1 MLSINVEVL
10 DILVGRG
17 IWGNKKLKLSVS
29 VKLLIACE
37 NSYFNK
43 STLKFLRK
51 NLFAVLTM
59 IEK

>member
-1 MLSINVEVL
+1 MLSINEEVL

-29 VKLLIACE
+29 VKLLIESE

-51 NLFAVLTM
+51 TLFAVLIM

>member
-1 MLSINVEVL
+1 MLSINEEVL
-10 DILVGRG
+10 DFLVGRG

-29 VKLLIACE
+29 VKLSIESE

-51 NLFAVLTM
+51 TLFAVLIM

>member
-29 VKLLIACE
+29 VKLLIESE

-51 NLFAVLTM
+51 TLFAVLIM

>member
-1 MLSINVEVL
+1 MLSINEEVL
-10 DILVGRG
+10 DFLVGRG

-29 VKLLIACE
+29 VKLLIEFE

-43 STLKFLRK
+43 STVKFLRK
-51 NLFAVLTM
+51 TLFAVLIM

>member
-1 MLSINVEVL
+1 MLSINEEVL
-10 DILVGRG
+10 DFLVGRG

-29 VKLLIACE
+29 VKLLIESE

-51 NLFAVLTM
+51 TIFAVLIM

>member
-1 MLSINVEVL
+1 MLSINEEVL
-10 DILVGRG
+10 DFLVGRG

-29 VKLLIACE
+29 VKLLIESE

-51 NLFAVLTM
+51 TLFAV
-59 IEK
+59 

>member
-1 MLSINVEVL
+1 MLSINEEVL
-10 DILVGRG
+10 DFLVGRG

-29 VKLLIACE
+29 VKLLIEFE

-51 NLFAVLTM
+51 TLFAVLIM

>member
-1 MLSINVEVL
+1 MLSITEEVL
-10 DILVGRG
+10 DFLVGRG

-29 VKLLIACE
+29 VKLLIESE

-51 NLFAVLTM
+51 TLFAVLIM